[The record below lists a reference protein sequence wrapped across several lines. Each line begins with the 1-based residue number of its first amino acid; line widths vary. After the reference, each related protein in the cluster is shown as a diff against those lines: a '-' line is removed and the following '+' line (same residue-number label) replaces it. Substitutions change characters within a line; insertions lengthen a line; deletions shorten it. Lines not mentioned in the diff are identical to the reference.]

1 MTRFLRTSLPL
12 LLTVCILVLQ
22 SLAQTDGKRIAEK
35 RPFAPGEVLQYE
47 AKLSKITR
55 GIPVG
60 NLTFTVS
67 NTPDNG
73 NYLIK
78 ADAVSKGS
86 LLSIARYSFLQKYE
100 STIGFK
106 DFRALKTTKHDV
118 QKDRIRDSEAV
129 FDYGDKRVT
138 FVETNPNEPMKP
150 PRKIASVIPD
160 QAHDIISGIYDL
172 RLLPLAVGKTFDLTV
187 SDSGLVYQIPVKV
200 TARELQ
206 KTVLGKV
213 WCFRV
218 EPDVFGPGRMIEKE
232 GSMMIWITDDARR
245 IPVRS
250 QINAS
255 IGRIEIKLKSVKPR

>member
-1 MTRFLRTSLPL
+1 MTRFFRTSLTL
-12 LLTVCILVLQ
+12 FLTLGIFVLHGF
-22 SLAQTDGKRIAEK
+22 AQTGGKRVTDE
-35 RPFAPGEVLQYE
+35 RPFAAGEVLKYE
-47 AKLSKITR
+47 AKLSKIIR
-55 GIPVG
+55 GITVG
-60 NLTFTVS
+60 DLTFTVADS
-67 NTPDNG
+67 PVND

-78 ADAVSKGS
+78 AEAVSKGT
-86 LLSIARYSFLQKYE
+86 LIKLFGFSFLQQYQ
-100 STIGFK
+100 STIGSRN
-106 DFRALKTTKHDV
+106 FRALKTTKHDV
-118 QKDRIRDSEAV
+118 QKDRVRDSEAV

-138 FVETNPNEPMKP
+138 FVETNPNDPTKP

-160 QAHDIISGIYDL
+160 RTHDIISGIYDL
-172 RLLPLAVGKTFDLTV
+172 RLLPLAVGKTFDLTI

-200 TARELQ
+200 TGRELQ

-232 GSMMIWITDDARR
+232 GSMIIWITDDARR

-255 IGRIEIKLKSVKPR
+255 IGRIEIKLRSVTTR

>member
-1 MTRFLRTSLPL
+1 MTRFLRTSLPFL
-12 LLTVCILVLQ
+12 LVVCLLVLQ
-22 SLAQTDGKRIAEK
+22 SFAQTEDKRVAEK

-47 AKLSKITR
+47 AKLSRIIR
-55 GIPVG
+55 GITVG
-60 NLTFTVS
+60 DLTFTVADS
-67 NTPDNG
+67 PTDG
-73 NYLIK
+73 IYLIK
-78 ADAVSKGS
+78 AEAVSKGT
-86 LLSIARYSFLQKYE
+86 LLSIARYSFLQQYQ
-100 STIGFK
+100 STIGIK
-106 DFRALKTTKHDV
+106 NFRALKTTKHDV
-118 QKDRIRDSEAV
+118 QKDRIRDSEAN

-138 FVETNPNEPMKP
+138 FVETNPNDPTKP

-160 QAHDIISGIYDL
+160 QTHDIISGIYDL

-250 QINAS
+250 QINAA
-255 IGRIEIKLKSVKPR
+255 IGRIEIKLRSVKPR

>member
-1 MTRFLRTSLPL
+1 MT
-12 LLTVCILVLQ
+12 
-22 SLAQTDGKRIAEK
+22 DE
-35 RPFAPGEVLQYE
+35 RPFAAGEVLKYE
-47 AKLSKITR
+47 AKLSKIIR
-55 GIPVG
+55 GITVG
-60 NLTFTVS
+60 DLTFTVADS
-67 NTPDNG
+67 PVND

-78 ADAVSKGS
+78 AEAVSKGT
-86 LLSIARYSFLQKYE
+86 LIKLFGFSFLQQYQ
-100 STIGFK
+100 STIGSRN
-106 DFRALKTTKHDV
+106 FRALKTTKHDV
-118 QKDRIRDSEAV
+118 QKDRVRDSEAV

-138 FVETNPNEPMKP
+138 FVETNPNDPTKP

-160 QAHDIISGIYDL
+160 RTHDIISGIYDL
-172 RLLPLAVGKTFDLTV
+172 RLLPLAVGKTFDLTI

-200 TARELQ
+200 TGRELQ

-232 GSMMIWITDDARR
+232 GSMIIWITDDARR

-255 IGRIEIKLKSVKPR
+255 IGRIEIKLRSVTTR